1 MEFASQFK
9 TILAHS
15 MKSEWQNAER
25 WISPL
30 LFSVTVLLL
39 FSFAVGELEAQ
50 IATRIYVAEMYL
62 TALFALQISF
72 SRIFEPDTN
81 DRVFDLLRTYPIN
94 PSAWF
99 LSKYLQVVIMG
110 LLILIPTMLLAFFF
124 NAKSGIPSINEP
136 LIAVAV
142 LVIGSLASVG
152 VLLSTLVMRSNAKQI
167 LYPLIYFPLT
177 APVLLSAVEASK
189 DIMTKGSSLEE
200 LFGSWLGLLVIF
212 GVVYLT
218 LGTLLFGE
226 LTKAE

>member
-1 MEFASQFK
+1 
-9 TILAHS
+9 
-15 MKSEWQNAER
+15 
-25 WISPL
+25 
-30 LFSVTVLLL
+30 
-39 FSFAVGELEAQ
+39 
-50 IATRIYVAEMYL
+50 
-62 TALFALQISF
+62 
-72 SRIFEPDTN
+72 
-81 DRVFDLLRTYPIN
+81 
-94 PSAWF
+94 
-99 LSKYLQVVIMG
+99 MG